1 MSSADTTTATMT
13 IIDRPRSLR
22 PASPGALSQQ
32 QKIAAMLR
40 VDQAGEFGATQ
51 IYAGQRAVF
60 SRVPGMRHMAATLQ
74 RQEDEEVV
82 HKAAF
87 DRLLAE
93 RAVRPTALSPF
104 WGVAGF
110 GLGVVTALMGE
121 KAAHACTV
129 AVETVIEEHYSDQL
143 AELGDDEPELAGMIA
158 RFRDEEV
165 AHKDEALAAGA
176 EQAPGYGLLSALI
189 KAGCKLAIATSTRV

>member
-1 MSSADTTTATMT
+1 MSASQAEPAILPPLPTRA
-13 IIDRPRSLR
+13 LR
-22 PASPGALSQQ
+22 PASPGALSGQ

-40 VDQAGEFGATQ
+40 VDQAGEFGATR

-60 SRVPGMRHMAATLQ
+60 SRLPGMRHMAATLQ

-93 RAVRPTALSPF
+93 RGVRPTALSPI
-104 WGVAGF
+104 WGAAGF
-110 GLGVVTALMGE
+110 GLGVATALMGE

-129 AVETVIEEHYSDQL
+129 AVESVIEEHYADQL
-143 AELGDDEPELAGMIA
+143 AMLGDDEPELAEMIA
-158 RFRDEEV
+158 QFRDEEV

-176 EQAPGYGLLSALI
+176 EEAPGYGVLSALI
-189 KAGCKLAIATSTRV
+189 KAGCRLAIATSTRV